1 LKSSEFDGKGAHVS
15 VTQTIVLGAIA
26 GFTIFLG
33 LPPARWRVVSREWL
47 ALLNAIAVG
56 VLLFLFTDVMEHA
69 AEPVEET
76 LKHHEAG
83 FWMLLALL
91 CLGLGGALL
100 GLIAYG
106 QRFVRGGGVSAQRL
120 ALLIAT
126 GIGLHNF
133 AEGLA
138 IGNAARAGAMT
149 LALSLVVG
157 FGLHNATE
165 GFGIAAPLAGYPVGW
180 GFLGLAGLIG
190 GGPTLLGTL
199 LGMRFASEPVSVLFL
214 ALAGGSI
221 LFVVVELLAAGRK
234 LAAPT
239 WIGWGLT
246 VGLLAG
252 FVTEFVLVGAGG

>member
-1 LKSSEFDGKGAHVS
+1 MSAM
-15 VTQTIVLGAIA
+15 QTAVLGAVA

-33 LPPARWRVVSREWL
+33 LPLAHLRVVTRERL
-47 ALLNAIAVG
+47 ALLNALAVG
-56 VLLFLFTDVMEHA
+56 VLLFLFVDVMEQA
-69 AEPVEET
+69 TAPVEDA
-76 LKHHEAG
+76 LAQHQVI
-83 FWMLLALL
+83 FWPLLALL
-91 CLGLGGALL
+91 SFGLGGALL

-106 QRFVRGGGVSAQRL
+106 QRVRQPGDATSAKRL

-138 IGNAARAGAMT
+138 IGSAAQIGALT

-165 GFGIAAPLAGYPVGW
+165 GFGIAAPLAGHPVSW
-180 GFLGLAGLIG
+180 SFLALAGLVA
-190 GGPTLLGTL
+190 GGPTLLGTV
-199 LGMRFASEPVSVLFL
+199 LGMRFASAPVSVLFL
-214 ALAGGSI
+214 ALAAGSI
-221 LFVVVELLAAGRK
+221 LFVVVELLAVGRK

-246 VGLLAG
+246 AGLLAG
-252 FVTEFVLVGAGG
+252 FVTEFVLASAGG